1 MKWHELF
8 LKVMII
14 SSTLSLFTYAIFRD
28 EIRALG
34 LMNNFLVV
42 MVFVWIVALVSLI
55 LYLIKTKKEK

>member
-42 MVFVWIVALVSLI
+42 MDFVGIVALVSLI